1 MSFAAMITV
10 LCTDLQ
16 RASGCRLVWKDADR
30 PIDAALPESVKRH
43 VSRACL
49 AAKAGAAGL
58 ARCRL
63 ADDHDEARW
72 RAAGWAGRWRTCHA
86 GVCELV
92 LPVRDGAVWLG
103 TLFVGG
109 TRDRA
114 RAEAA
119 ARLAVAA
126 ILTAAPSRGPA
137 QALARAAAARSQAVA
152 EAVALLER
160 RPDARLRAAA
170 VARSVGLSR
179 SRFAHAFAA
188 VVGEPF
194 VRYRARRVA
203 AEAARLLATTDLPVG
218 AIAGRLGYASP
229 EYFAQSFRRMHGC
242 TPKDF
247 RGRTRNDT
255 P

>member
-1 MSFAAMITV
+1 MHFHARIPILLA
-10 LCTDLQ
+10 DLQ
-16 RASGCRLVWKDADR
+16 VASGCRLLWKDADR
-30 PIDAALPESVKRH
+30 SIDALLPESASRH
-43 VSRACL
+43 GARVCR
-49 AAKAGAAGL
+49 AAKATAVGL

-63 ADDHDEARW
+63 SDDLDEAHW
-72 RAAGWAGRWRTCHA
+72 RAAGWSGGWRTCHA

-103 TLFVGG
+103 TLFIAGP
-109 TRDRA
+109 RD

-119 ARLAVAA
+119 GRLAASA
-126 ILTAAPSRGPA
+126 IIAAAPMRGPA
-137 QALARAAAARSQAVA
+137 RALALAGAARSQAVA
-152 EAVALLER
+152 AAIELLER

-179 SRFAHAFAA
+179 SRFAHAFAE

-203 AEAARLLATTDLPVG
+203 AEAARLLATTPLPVG
-218 AIAGRLGYASP
+218 EIAGRLGYASP
-229 EYFAQSFRRMHGC
+229 EYLAQAFRRFHGC
-242 TPKDF
+242 SPQAF
-247 RGRTRNDT
+247 RRRSLGAM